1 MSRLSIF
8 SEDSKIG
15 GMYKSS
21 LASLGFISGYIP
33 STKEMN
39 EAYAQRSEDLSGS
52 AMLEQLYIN
61 LQKPIYR
68 YERVYERIQQQ
79 YLFKQYDILYKY
91 YYLLEKEGLTK
102 DSEKLLNS
110 YEDEYER
117 CLNNIRH
124 IEVESNIVAGL
135 ITSGID
141 DDTLENFIS
150 GLEKRDLDEKFNI
163 DNNQLSIKISDLKKK
178 IKELYY
184 EQSSKSRIDIKN
196 ECISKAKTI
205 VDITRR
211 FPSAERIIT
220 DYLGKQS
227 ATIIEDDID
236 LSKRRDHLS
245 DVTFISKFLKH
256 SHNGNPN
263 TNKKE
268 LIAKLDGIK
277 DKFAYILKKKR
288 IDYMQLFK
296 EKILTINHNNYLKNL
311 TNYQIALDKLDD
323 KNILFSTY
331 TSIIGAMID
340 NGKLASEDIAY
351 LDGLLNSFN
360 NYLDGIKVSN
370 KKVDDIDNVLVKEQ
384 AEVSSFCSFKERAIN
399 ENIIYRYVNLRN
411 QIISYYDQL
420 CIPVVNRKN
429 IYDIISNYRKMLQ
442 DSNVSLKEKLDAI
455 DYLADYANTYC
466 SDNTLQKSRPL
477 A

>member
-1 MSRLSIF
+1 MSRLGVF
-8 SEDSKIG
+8 SEDSKIR

-21 LASLGFISGYIP
+21 LSSLGFISGYIP

-79 YLFKQYDILYKY
+79 YLLKQYDILYKY

-117 CLNNIRH
+117 CLNDIRH

-163 DNNQLSIKISDLKKK
+163 DNNQLSIKISDLKKM

-196 ECISKAKTI
+196 EYISKAKAI

-220 DYLGKQS
+220 DYLDKQS
-227 ATIIEDDID
+227 ATIVEDEVD
-236 LSKRRDHLS
+236 LSTRRNHLS
-245 DVTFISKFLKH
+245 DVIFISKFLKQ
-256 SHNGNPN
+256 SRNGNPN

-268 LIAKLDGIK
+268 LIAKLDRIK
-277 DKFAYILKKKR
+277 DKFTYILKKKR

-323 KNILFSTY
+323 KNTLFSTY

-340 NGKLASEDIAY
+340 NGKLTNEDIAY

-370 KKVDDIDNVLVKEQ
+370 KEIDDIDNALAKEQ

-420 CIPVVNRKN
+420 CIPVADRKN
-429 IYDIISNYRKMLQ
+429 IYEIIFNYRKMLQ
-442 DSNVSLKEKLDAI
+442 DSNISLKEKLDAI

-466 SDNTLQKSRPL
+466 SDNTLKKSRPL

>member
-79 YLFKQYDILYKY
+79 YLLKQYDILYKY

-117 CLNNIRH
+117 CLNDIRH

-196 ECISKAKTI
+196 EYISKAKTI
-205 VDITRR
+205 VEATRR

-220 DYLGKQS
+220 DYLDKQS
-227 ATIIEDDID
+227 ATIVEDDID

-268 LIAKLDGIK
+268 LITKLDGIK

-296 EKILTINHNNYLKNL
+296 EKILTINHDNYLKNL

-340 NGKLASEDIAY
+340 NGKLTNEDIAY

-360 NYLDGIKVSN
+360 NYLDGIKVSS
-370 KKVDDIDNVLVKEQ
+370 KEVDDIDSALAKEQ
-384 AEVSSFCSFKERAIN
+384 TEVSSFCSFKERAIN

-442 DSNVSLKEKLDAI
+442 DSNISLKEKLDAI